1 MRIDHIAIWTQQLE
15 KMKLFYGKYFDGKA
29 GEKYINPRKN
39 FESYFVVFDS
49 GTRLELMEKLEV
61 NSKLHDDRENY
72 LGITHFAI
80 STGDRN
86 KVELLTEQLRADGYQ
101 IIGEPRVTG
110 DGYFESVVLDPDGN
124 KVEITE

>member
-1 MRIDHIAIWTQQLE
+1 MKIDHLAIWTQHLE
-15 KMKLFYGKYFDGKA
+15 KMKHFYETYFHGIA

-39 FESYFVVFDS
+39 FESYFIEFES

-61 NSKLHDDRENY
+61 NTKLHDNIENY

-80 STGDRN
+80 STGERK
-86 KVELLTEQLRADGYQ
+86 KVNQLTEQLRSDGYK

-110 DGYFESVVLDPDGN
+110 DGCYESVVFDPDGN
-124 KVEITE
+124 KLEITE

>member
-1 MRIDHIAIWTQQLE
+1 MRIDHIAIWTKKLE
-15 KMKLFYGKYFDGKA
+15 KMKHFYETYFHGKS

-39 FESYFVVFDS
+39 FESYFVEFDS

-61 NSKLHDDRENY
+61 DSKLHDDIENY

-80 STGDRN
+80 STGERKAVDH
-86 KVELLTEQLRADGYQ
+86 LTERLRTDGFK

-110 DGYFESVVLDPDGN
+110 DGFYESVVLDPDGN

>member
-1 MRIDHIAIWTQQLE
+1 MRIDHIAIWTQHLE
-15 KMKLFYGKYFDGKA
+15 KMRHFYEKYFQGKA

-39 FESYFVVFDS
+39 FESYFIEFDS
-49 GTRLELMEKLEV
+49 GTRLELMEKLEIK
-61 NSKLHDDRENY
+61 SKLHDDLENY

-80 STGDRN
+80 STGGRKRVD
-86 KVELLTEQLRADGYQ
+86 LLTEQLRLDGFS

-110 DGYFESVVLDPDGN
+110 DGFYESIVLDPDGN

>member
-1 MRIDHIAIWTQQLE
+1 MRIDHIAIWTQHLD
-15 KMKLFYGKYFDGKA
+15 KMRHFYEKYFEGKA
-29 GEKYINPRKN
+29 GEKYLNPRKN
-39 FESYFVVFDS
+39 FESYFIEFSS

-61 NSKLHDDRENY
+61 DSKLHDDIENY

-80 STGDRN
+80 STGQRV
-86 KVELLTEQLRADGYQ
+86 KVDQLTEQLRSDGYK

-110 DGYFESVVLDPDGN
+110 DGFYESVVLDPDGN

>member
-1 MRIDHIAIWTQQLE
+1 MKIDHIAIWTQQLE
-15 KMKLFYGKYFDGKA
+15 KMKLFYAKYFNGKA

-39 FESYFVVFDS
+39 FESYFVEFDS

-80 STGDRN
+80 STGDRS
-86 KVELLTEQLRADGYQ
+86 KVEPLTEQLRADGYH
-101 IIGEPRVTG
+101 IIGEPRITG

>member
-1 MRIDHIAIWTQQLE
+1 MRIDHIAIWTKKLE
-15 KMKLFYGKYFDGKA
+15 KMKHFYETYFQGKS

-39 FESYFVVFDS
+39 FESYFVEFDS

-61 NSKLHDDRENY
+61 DSKLHDDIENY

-80 STGDRN
+80 STSGRKEVDH
-86 KVELLTEQLRADGYQ
+86 LTERLRTDGFK

-110 DGYFESVVLDPDGN
+110 DGFYESVVLDPDGN

>member
-1 MRIDHIAIWTQQLE
+1 MRIDHIAIWTKKLE
-15 KMKLFYGKYFDGKA
+15 KMKHFYETYFQGKS

-39 FESYFVVFDS
+39 FESYFVEFDS

-61 NSKLHDDRENY
+61 DSKLHDDIENY

-80 STGDRN
+80 STGERIEVDH
-86 KVELLTEQLRADGYQ
+86 LTERLRTDGFK

-110 DGYFESVVLDPDGN
+110 DGFYESVVLDPDGN

>member
-1 MRIDHIAIWTQQLE
+1 MKIDHIAIWTQHLE
-15 KMKLFYGKYFDGKA
+15 KMKHFYETYFYGKA

-39 FESYFVVFDS
+39 FESYFVEFES

-61 NSKLHDDRENY
+61 STKLHDDIENY

-80 STGDRN
+80 STGERK
-86 KVELLTEQLRADGYQ
+86 KVDLLTEQLKSDGYK

-110 DGYFESVVLDPDGN
+110 DGCYESVVLDPDGN
-124 KVEITE
+124 KLEITE

>member
-1 MRIDHIAIWTQQLE
+1 MRIDHIAIWTKQLE
-15 KMKLFYGKYFDGKA
+15 KMKHFYETYFQGKP

-39 FESYFVVFDS
+39 FESYFVEFDS

-61 NSKLHDDRENY
+61 NSKLHDDIENY

-80 STGDRN
+80 STGGRKEVDH
-86 KVELLTEQLRADGYQ
+86 LTERLRTDGFK

-110 DGYFESVVLDPDGN
+110 DGFYESVVLDPDGN